1 MFQRILIILVIT
13 FLSCFTII
21 NTQNL
26 ALCDSLNETNVEVK
40 SRHISALC
48 NAIHSSQTKLNK
60 EVDSIPDFDLTQ
72 IASGI
77 YDDNN
82 Y

>member
-1 MFQRILIILVIT
+1 
-13 FLSCFTII
+13 
-21 NTQNL
+21 
-26 ALCDSLNETNVEVK
+26 LCDSLNETNVEVK